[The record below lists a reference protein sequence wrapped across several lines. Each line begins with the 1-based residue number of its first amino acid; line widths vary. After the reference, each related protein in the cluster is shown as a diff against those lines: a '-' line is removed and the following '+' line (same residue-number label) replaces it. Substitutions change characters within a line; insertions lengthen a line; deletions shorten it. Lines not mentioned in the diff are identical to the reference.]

1 MDLPVRISIHALH
14 EESDLLRKYNATAIH
29 ISIHALHEES
39 DARAKAEPLLTAIFQ
54 STLSMRRA
62 TQLGD
67 ADAQMLVISIHAL
80 HEESDQQG
88 RNHRLLPPTFQST
101 LSMRRATMSAA
112 ISGAAFLFQ
121 STLSMRRAT
130 CIICSPETRRDFN
143 PRSP

>member
-1 MDLPVRISIHALH
+1 M
-14 EESDLLRKYNATAIH
+14 LRKYNATAIH

-101 LSMRRATMSAA
+101 LSMRRATYKTTL
-112 ISGAAFLFQ
+112 FELHREFQ

-130 CIICSPETRRDFN
+130 
-143 PRSP
+143 